1 MITKQ
6 IEFNIPEDKEVQSAL
21 GVLVVRHGHLEYLLR
36 LTVKSLLQLPI
47 HEALTQTNKKG
58 VKALRE
64 KIEKEAKER
73 LRQGIALDKLLD
85 FLKRSWEASD
95 KRNIFVHNLWASE
108 RGGPLMIQ
116 NDDFSWSRPPSSRE
130 IEDLSRKIQTITHEL
145 NKDRKNG
152 DLSEALKNLS
162 LNAE

>member
-1 MITKQ
+1 MKEILPKWWGDFDSLPLNYLDRQWQRDLQKTGVTEMITKQ
-6 IEFNIPEDKEVQSAL
+6 IEFNIPEDKEVQAAL

-73 LRQGIALDKLLD
+73 LRQGIALDNLLD
-85 FLKRSWEASD
+85 FLKGLGKHQISG
-95 KRNIFVHNLWASE
+95 IF
-108 RGGPLMIQ
+108 
-116 NDDFSWSRPPSSRE
+116 
-130 IEDLSRKIQTITHEL
+130 LSIMYGRTNVVDH
-145 NKDRKNG
+145 
-152 DLSEALKNLS
+152 
-162 LNAE
+162 

>member
-1 MITKQ
+1 VKEILPEWWGDFDSLPLNYLDRQWQRDLQKTGVTEMITKQ
-6 IEFNIPEDKEVQSAL
+6 IEFNIPEDKEVQAAL

-73 LRQGIALDKLLD
+73 LRQGIALDNLLD
-85 FLKRSWEASD
+85 FLKGLGKHQISG
-95 KRNIFVHNLWASE
+95 IF
-108 RGGPLMIQ
+108 
-116 NDDFSWSRPPSSRE
+116 
-130 IEDLSRKIQTITHEL
+130 LSIMYGRTNVVDH
-145 NKDRKNG
+145 
-152 DLSEALKNLS
+152 
-162 LNAE
+162 